1 MRVSNVAW
9 NGAGLAAPLVVA
21 LLCVPP
27 LLQGLGSERF
37 GLLALAWALTA
48 ISGLFDLGIGRAT
61 TRSIAAQL
69 GRGDASRASSTL
81 AAAVQIAAWAGL
93 AGAILLALA
102 AAAGAQRLI
111 RYDAAL
117 DTEVLQA
124 TLLLALVI
132 PLQTLIA
139 TYRGASEACQQ
150 FRGISLVRMA
160 LGVANFAAPLAVAQ
174 YSSHLALLVLA
185 LLLARVAAC
194 AAYRQLARQALPVVG
209 AATRLSAQERTEL
222 LHAGGWFSVSAVV
235 SPVLVQADRF
245 VIGAMLSAAAVSTY
259 AVPFDLVTQLLI
271 VVTAVSTVAF
281 PSITR
286 QLQVDSASARVQFNR
301 WLLIVAGAMA
311 AVAALVAWW
320 LPALLSAWI
329 GSALPSEAASV
340 GRWLCLGVWINAIGS
355 MYFAW
360 LHAQGRFRAT
370 ALLHLVELPLYL
382 AALVVLVKQFG
393 VTGAA
398 IAWVLRVGLDSA
410 MLAWLARR
418 WQLIESPRCQ

>member
-1 MRVSNVAW
+1 MRLSNVAW
-9 NGAGLAAPLVVA
+9 NVAGLAAPLVVA
-21 LLCVPP
+21 LLCVPR

-48 ISGLFDLGIGRAT
+48 ISGLFDLGIGRSAT
-61 TRSIAAQL
+61 RLIAAQL
-69 GRGDASRASSTL
+69 GRGDGSRVASTL
-81 AAAVQIAAWAGL
+81 AAATRIAAWAGL
-93 AGAILLALA
+93 AGAVLLAGA
-102 AAAGAQRLI
+102 AAMGAHRLI
-111 RYDAAL
+111 RYEAAL
-117 DTEVLQA
+117 DSEVLQA

-174 YSSHLALLVLA
+174 YSSNLALLVLA
-185 LLLARVAAC
+185 LLLARVAALV
-194 AAYRQLARQALPVVG
+194 AYRLLAWQAVPSTVD
-209 AATRLSAQERTEL
+209 APPLSAQERRAL
-222 LHAGGWFSVSAVV
+222 LQSGGWYSVSAVV
-235 SPVLVQADRF
+235 SPVLVHADRF
-245 VIGAMLSAAAVSTY
+245 VIGALLSAAAVSTY
-259 AVPFDLVTQLLI
+259 AVPFDVIMQLLI

-281 PSITR
+281 PSITH
-286 QLQVDSASARVQFNR
+286 QLQTDAASARAQFDH

-311 AVAALVAWW
+311 AVTALVAWW
-320 LPALLSAWI
+320 LPALLNAWI
-329 GSALPSEAASV
+329 GSALPAEAVSV
-340 GRWLCLGVWINAIGS
+340 GRWLCLGVWINALGS

-360 LHAQGRFRAT
+360 LHAHGRFRAT

-382 AALVVLVKQFG
+382 AVLVLLLKQLG

-398 IAWVLRVGLDSA
+398 IAWALRVGFDSA

-418 WQLIESPRCQ
+418 GAGPNVVPR

>member
-1 MRVSNVAW
+1 MRLDNVAW
-9 NGAGLAAPLVVA
+9 NAAGLAAPLAVA

-27 LLQGLGSERF
+27 LLERLGNERF

-61 TRSIAAQL
+61 TRCVAVQL
-69 GRGDASRASSTL
+69 GRGESHRIASTL
-81 AAAVQIAAWAGL
+81 AAAVRIAGQAGL
-93 AGAILLALA
+93 AGALLLMLA
-102 AAAGAQRLI
+102 AAFGAHRGI
-111 RYDAAL
+111 RYNPAL
-117 DTEVLQA
+117 EPEVFQA

-139 TYRGASEACQQ
+139 TYRGVSEACQK

-174 YSSHLALLVLA
+174 YTSHLALLVLS

-194 AAYRQLARQALPVVG
+194 MAFRQLARQELPRAGEALP
-209 AATRLSAQERTEL
+209 LSAHEQREL

-235 SPVLVQADRF
+235 SPILVQADRF
-245 VIGAMLSAAAVSTY
+245 VIGAVLSATAVSTY
-259 AVPFDLVTQLLI
+259 AVPFDLITQLLI
-271 VVTAVSTVAF
+271 VVTAVSTVVF
-281 PSITR
+281 PSIAH
-286 QLQVDSASARVQFNR
+286 QLQTDAASARAQFDR
-301 WLLIVAGAMA
+301 WLWIVAGAMA
-311 AVAALVAWW
+311 SVTALVAWW
-320 LPALLSAWI
+320 LPTLLNLWL
-329 GSALPSEAASV
+329 GGALPAEAATV
-340 GRWLCLGVWINAIGS
+340 GRWLCLGVWINAVGS

-382 AALVVLVKQFG
+382 SALFFLLHLFG

-410 MLAWLARR
+410 VLTWLARR
-418 WQLIESPRCQ
+418 GPHAEPRR

>member
-1 MRVSNVAW
+1 MRLTHIAW
-9 NGAGLAAPLVVA
+9 NVAGLAAPLAVA

-27 LLQGLGSERF
+27 LLQRLGTERF

-48 ISGLFDLGIGRAT
+48 VSGLFDLGIGRAA
-61 TRSIAAQL
+61 TRLVAAQL
-69 GRGDASRASSTL
+69 GRAEGHRIASTL
-81 AAAVQIAAWAGL
+81 AAAVRIAALAGL
-93 AGAILLALA
+93 AGALLLVLA
-102 AAAGAQRLI
+102 AAAGAHRGI
-111 RYDAAL
+111 RYDPVL
-117 DTEVLQA
+117 EPEVLQA
-124 TLLLALVI
+124 TLLLALAI

-139 TYRGASEACQQ
+139 TYRGVSEACQQ

-174 YSSHLALLVLA
+174 YSSDLALLVLA

-194 AAYRQLARQALPVVG
+194 VAYRLLARQALPGVG
-209 AATRLSAQERTEL
+209 AATPLSPHERREL

-245 VIGAMLSAAAVSTY
+245 VIGAVLSAAAVSTY
-259 AVPFDLVTQLLI
+259 AVPFDLITQLLI

-281 PSITR
+281 PSITQ
-286 QLQVDSASARVQFNR
+286 QLQSDAASARAQFNR

-311 AVAALVAWW
+311 AVTALVAWW
-320 LPALLSAWI
+320 LPALLNAWL
-329 GSALPSEAASV
+329 GSALPAEAATV

-370 ALLHLVELPLYL
+370 ALLHLLELPLYL
-382 AALVVLVKQFG
+382 AALVVLLKQFG

-418 WQLIESPRCQ
+418 GPLAESRC